1 MQFFQSNANLKLLSS
16 EINVCNQVNS
26 IFTEISTAFPLTK
39 YFILEMLLYNFGL
52 ILNSGKEL
60 SSYLTFQS
68 VLELRIRV
76 AVQPFIFTIKIPK
89 PSYLIDLN
97 QFWNTCCTSLYKNPS
112 AMQTRFTGSRVFGN
126 IFECPSEPQWYC
138 KLLPILE
145 NNGQLFYSWIWLIF
159 SSSPGTYFISICS
172 VKELLLRKCQHC
184 KANVHKWN
192 YWALQENVKMRS

>member
-68 VLELRIRV
+68 VLELHILV
-76 AVQPFIFTIKIPK
+76 AIQPFIFMIEIPK
-89 PSYLIDLN
+89 PS
-97 QFWNTCCTSLYKNPS
+97 
-112 AMQTRFTGSRVFGN
+112 
-126 IFECPSEPQWYC
+126 
-138 KLLPILE
+138 
-145 NNGQLFYSWIWLIF
+145 
-159 SSSPGTYFISICS
+159 
-172 VKELLLRKCQHC
+172 
-184 KANVHKWN
+184 
-192 YWALQENVKMRS
+192 